1 MCSTLLTPLAP
12 VTTLKYANRTQIET
26 NRSHPYRSSINR
38 KAIINISIYT
48 YIKITEYTLKL
59 LEFLR
64 SFPESNKNPVLQI
77 VGARLLPF
85 TPIPVRS
92 ESRSEA
98 LNLLLAVLTTHTPV
112 PAYANTLLEL

>member
-1 MCSTLLTPLAP
+1 M
-12 VTTLKYANRTQIET
+12 
-26 NRSHPYRSSINR
+26 SHRRRSSTNG
-38 KAIINISIYT
+38 KASYTGNINISIYT
-48 YIKITEYTLKL
+48 YIKKITEYTLKL

-64 SFPESNKNPVLQI
+64 SFPESSRNPVLQI

-92 ESRSEA
+92 ESRSETI
-98 LNLLLAVLTTHTPV
+98 NSLLAVLTTHTPV

>member
-1 MCSTLLTPLAP
+1 M
-12 VTTLKYANRTQIET
+12 E
-26 NRSHPYRSSINR
+26 IN
-38 KAIINISIYT
+38 K
-48 YIKITEYTLKL
+48 YTLKL
-59 LEFLR
+59 LDFLS
-64 SFPESNKNPVLQI
+64 SFPESNRNPVLQI

-98 LNLLLAVLTTHTPV
+98 FKLLLAVLTTHTPI